1 MNWLW
6 VDCSSALLY
15 VFSSF
20 QDPGWSSSP
29 NLGYSRGKRGMA
41 ELGLAFKASAQSW
54 HKINSM
60 HLPLATANDKVKS
73 HVNGLGKCVKYLES
87 IVQSITTPIL
97 FLNFIPY
104 FNSFYL
110 CLILHFS
117 QLRMHFLRKAFRYP
131 HTQSH
136 SLLSAVVVLVLF
148 CGTWHI
154 CNELFPIFN
163 V

>member
-60 HLPLATANDKVKS
+60 HIPLATANDKVKS

-110 CLILHFS
+110 CLKLHFS

-136 SLLSAVVVLVLF
+136 PLLSAVVVLVLF